1 MTYNPFNL
9 EGKNIFVTGA
19 SSGIGRSIA
28 IECSKMGATMFL
40 TGRNEERLSETLQML
55 EGKNHSILVG
65 DLVVEEDIS
74 RIVMELPTLDGI
86 VFSAGVND
94 KSLIKHL
101 NSEKLQKVMG
111 INFTSPALTLAELSK
126 KKKLKSGSS
135 IVMISSISS
144 TYATVSN
151 IMYAASKG
159 ALESMIRVSA
169 LELSSRKIRV
179 NGIRPGLVDTSIPN
193 KYPLKDCLDDFCK
206 QIPLGRIAKP
216 EDIAYGA
223 VYLLSDSSSWMTGN
237 ILTIDGGITL
247 R

>member
-111 INFTSPALTLAELSK
+111 INFTP
-126 KKKLKSGSS
+126 
-135 IVMISSISS
+135 
-144 TYATVSN
+144 
-151 IMYAASKG
+151 
-159 ALESMIRVSA
+159 
-169 LELSSRKIRV
+169 
-179 NGIRPGLVDTSIPN
+179 
-193 KYPLKDCLDDFCK
+193 
-206 QIPLGRIAKP
+206 
-216 EDIAYGA
+216 
-223 VYLLSDSSSWMTGN
+223 
-237 ILTIDGGITL
+237 
-247 R
+247 